1 MAAYRVKRVGTPIP
15 KREVELKSSGNGP
28 VISYQLTPEE
38 IENWKREGFHFVL
51 TREKYLQLRL
61 DGMSRTHIQR
71 NYFPSNPTKF
81 YALLS
86 EWGLKEKDAEER
98 AMDLITPQKQEAADN
113 AVGASPPVALT
124 AELQNQIAT
133 MEKEIQD
140 YISELHGER
149 SENARLLKE
158 LDEKQ
163 KVIEELSTDRWML
176 LNTIDQAVEQGQQD
190 DPVNHPVHYATGGIE
205 TIDIIRAK
213 LTTDEFVGF
222 CKGNVLKYVT
232 RASLKGGA
240 EDLRKA
246 AKYLEFAVGN
256 GHFHPVTK
264 ET

>member
-1 MAAYRVKRVGTPIP
+1 MAAYRVKRAGTPIP
-15 KREVELKSSGNGP
+15 KREVEFKSSGSGP

-38 IENWKREGFHFVL
+38 IENWKREGFHSML

-61 DGMSRTHIQR
+61 EGMSRTHIQR

-98 AMDLITPQKQEAADN
+98 ELDLIPPQKQEAAKN
-113 AVGASPPVALT
+113 ADGSSLPATPIT
-124 AELQNQIAT
+124 ELHVKIAT

-140 YISELHGER
+140 YISELRGER
-149 SENARLLKE
+149 AENKRLLKE

-163 KVIEELSTDRWML
+163 KMIEELSTDRWML

-232 RASLKGGA
+232 RASLKGGE

-256 GHFHPVTK
+256 GHFHPVTE

>member
-1 MAAYRVKRVGTPIP
+1 MAAYRVKRAGTPIP

-38 IENWKREGFHFVL
+38 IANWKREGFHSML

-61 DGMSRTHIQR
+61 EGMSRTHIQR

-81 YALLS
+81 YALLF

-98 AMDLITPQKQEAADN
+98 ELDLILPQKQET
-113 AVGASPPVALT
+113 ASNVDGSSLPVT
-124 AELQNQIAT
+124 PITELQDKIAT

-140 YISELHGER
+140 YISELRGER
-149 SENARLLKE
+149 AENKRLLKE

-163 KVIEELSTDRWML
+163 KVIDELSADREML
-176 LNTIDQAVEQGQQD
+176 LSTIDQAVEQGQQD
-190 DPVNHPVHYATGGIE
+190 DPVNHPAHYATGGIE
-205 TIDIIRAK
+205 TIDLIQAK
-213 LTTDEFVGF
+213 LTPDEFVGF

-232 RASLKGGA
+232 RANLKGGE

-246 AKYLEFAVGN
+246 AKYLEFAVG
-256 GHFHPVTK
+256 G
-264 ET
+264 EQG